1 MQHFVLEQALNL
13 LIQNGSI
20 DIKPLE
26 SKVIRF
32 TLIDLLLDVNFIC
45 TNNRIFVNSD
55 TSAPSDVE
63 IKLRPNVFFALFK
76 GEDLT
81 DLLRQDKI
89 HIHGDVKTAQL
100 LVDLLSATELDLEE
114 LLSQYTGD
122 IVAHEMGKTAKKIK
136 QVVKQSPN
144 PLEAL
149 KDGLSE
155 LLIQPKVSKKYT
167 NPRH

>member
-32 TLIDLLLDVNFIC
+32 SLLDLWLDVNFIC
-45 TNNRIFVNSD
+45 LNNRIFVSSD
-55 TSAPSDVE
+55 TSISSDVE
-63 IKLRPNVFFALFK
+63 IKLKPSVFFALFK

-122 IVAHEMGKTAKKIK
+122 IVAHEVGKTAKKIK
-136 QVVKQSPN
+136 QITQHSSN
-144 PLEAL
+144 PIEAL